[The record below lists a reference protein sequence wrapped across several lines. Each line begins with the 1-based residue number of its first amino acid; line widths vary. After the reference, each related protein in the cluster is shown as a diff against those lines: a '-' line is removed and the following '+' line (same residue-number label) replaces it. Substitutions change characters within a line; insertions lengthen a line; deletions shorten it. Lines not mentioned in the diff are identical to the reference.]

1 MRVLH
6 IVFFFCFFFQFSRFA
21 YGFILLLYMA
31 ISSTFAVCFISLLFS
46 LFVYF
51 LLLLLLLLAE
61 GGVKV
66 GRDMHSQLE
75 RHSVPAAA
83 TTSHQRAEGN
93 SSCSFISDFI
103 FICISWTLNAIAT
116 WSPISTWRHVP
127 LAREILDRV
136 AAGGNARF
144 CLTLQSLNEIRLA
157 AKWSTFFV
165 TPMCMLHV
173 ARHPKQTQSD
183 GYQQIDPHAAKQTGA
198 IHFESFYMPTIQRS
212 QQEAA
217 GQWNLWSAL
226 SDWRLEG
233 NESYVEQRVQ
243 HRSMYITRQFLPSL
257 NTHQ

>member
-1 MRVLH
+1 MLPHRSMLR
-6 IVFFFCFFFQFSRFA
+6 CEDAGTPYGFFFQFSRFA
-21 YGFILLLYMA
+21 YGFILHLYMA

-51 LLLLLLLLAE
+51 LLLLLLAE

-103 FICISWTLNAIAT
+103 FICISSTLNVIAT

-198 IHFESFYMPTIQRS
+198 IHFESFYMPTIT
-212 QQEAA
+212 A
-217 GQWNLWSAL
+217 GGS
-226 SDWRLEG
+226 
-233 NESYVEQRVQ
+233 
-243 HRSMYITRQFLPSL
+243 RSMKPMECPKWLKAWRKWVVCRAESAT
-257 NTHQ
+257 